1 MHAQRRPIGPTSVT
15 SFSRLARLDRLD
27 ALRGFAMVWMTV
39 FHASF
44 DLNNFRLI
52 APQDFYRDPFW
63 TGQRLVIVSIFLACA
78 GASQAVAQQQ
88 GVGWSRFWQRW
99 WRIVACA
106 LAVSVA
112 SWVMFPNS
120 WISFG
125 VLHGMAVMVLLVRLL
140 ARLDLRWLAAL
151 AVLGLVAPQVLAD
164 PFFDSRWTNWVG
176 LVTRKPRTEDFVPL
190 LPWLGVVLAGYIA
203 TRVVL
208 SRAPHWLDGPLPSA
222 LDPLARLG
230 RWSLSYYMVH
240 QPVLI
245 GLCMAWVA
253 LVRT

>member
-1 MHAQRRPIGPTSVT
+1 MSA
-15 SFSRLARLDRLD
+15 ARLDRLD

-88 GVGWSRFWQRW
+88 GVDWPRFWQRW
-99 WRIVACA
+99 WRIAACA
-106 LAVSVA
+106 VAVTIG
-112 SWVMFPNS
+112 SWWMFPNS

-125 VLHGMAVMVLLVRLL
+125 VLHGMALMVLL
-140 ARLDLRWLAAL
+140 ARLLAPLGQPMLLAL
-151 AVLGLVAPQVLAD
+151 AVLALAAPQWLAD
-164 PFFDSRWTNWVG
+164 PLFDSRWTNWVG
-176 LVTRKPRTEDFVPL
+176 LVTHKPRTEDFVPV
-190 LPWLGVVLAGYIA
+190 LPWLGIVLIGVVAARTSLARWPSLLA
-203 TRVVL
+203 
-208 SRAPHWLDGPLPSA
+208 GPLPA
-222 LDPLARLG
+222 PLQPLARLG

-253 LVRT
+253 LR

>member
-1 MHAQRRPIGPTSVT
+1 MSAQRPSTADATTP
-15 SFSRLARLDRLD
+15 SRHGRLDRLD

-88 GVGWSRFWQRW
+88 GVGWPRFWQRW
-99 WRIVACA
+99 WRIAACA
-106 LAVSVA
+106 VAVSIG
-112 SWVMFPNS
+112 SWWMFPHS

-125 VLHGMAVMVLLVRLL
+125 VLHGMALMVLLVRLL
-140 ARLDLRWLAAL
+140 ARFGQGTLTAL
-151 AVLGLVAPQVLAD
+151 AVLALAAPQWLAD
-164 PFFDSRWTNWVG
+164 PFFDSRWTNWIG
-176 LVTRKPRTEDFVPL
+176 LVTHKPRTEDYVPL
-190 LPWLGVVLAGYIA
+190 LPWLGVMLAGFVLARLLLA
-203 TRVVL
+203 HRPAFV
-208 SRAPHWLDGPLPSA
+208 SGPVPAA
-222 LDPLARLG
+222 LHPLATLG
-230 RWSLSYYMVH
+230 RWSLGYYMVH

-245 GLCMAWVA
+245 GLCMAVTSGMA
-253 LVRT
+253 LR

>member
-1 MHAQRRPIGPTSVT
+1 MGAHERHERHE
-15 SFSRLARLDRLD
+15 RLD

-52 APQDFYRDPFW
+52 TPQDFYRDPFW

-78 GASQAVAQQQ
+78 GAAQAVAQQQ
-88 GVGWSRFWQRW
+88 GVGWPRFWQRW

-106 LAVSVA
+106 VAVSIG
-112 SWVMFPNS
+112 SWWMFPAS

-125 VLHGMAVMVLLVRLL
+125 VLHGMALMVLLTRVLS
-140 ARLDLRWLAAL
+140 ALDDRWLATL
-151 AVLGLVAPQVLAD
+151 AVLALVAPQVIAD
-164 PFFDSRWTNWVG
+164 PFFDSRWTNWLG
-176 LVTRKPRTEDFVPL
+176 LVTHKPRTEDYVPL
-190 LPWLGVVLAGYIA
+190 LPWLGVVLAGFIA
-203 TRVVL
+203 TRL
-208 SRAPHWLDGPLPSA
+208 MLRHGPGWLGGPLPA
-222 LDPLARLG
+222 LLRPLARLG
-230 RWSLSYYMVH
+230 RWSLSYYMLH

-253 LVRT
+253 LR